1 MPGNAFRGE
10 SSRGWHFASVPESG
24 RSLQDARRTRPAAT
38 ARCAS
43 GASCVLLAPNAIPSG
58 VSPIPSDSRAF
69 IEPRRLLRS
78 IYTGRLVISAAIY
91 LAAVFA
97 WGDADRV
104 DTLVASLLFTVALV
118 FTAASAA
125 YSEVGDRRVGERFY
139 ALQALFDLVVVTAI
153 VHVTGGVTSQFTALY
168 ILVIA
173 TSAVLLSP
181 SWALVTAALTCLLY
195 FGEVIVLSRAQLDA
209 ALWLQLVVFAV
220 VALSSWY
227 IAARLREARA
237 GTEELAAE
245 LVKVRLEASDILRN
259 IRSGIITIDGA
270 GTLLYANPAASA
282 LLGVPLEGHVGRS
295 ALALIEPVS
304 PVLARAM
311 ERAVREGVR
320 MTRLEGTVTTPTR
333 SFPIGLN
340 TTLSQPNGPEG
351 GAAGASRSAGG
362 TATAIFQDISD
373 QKRLD
378 SLHMRAERL
387 EAVAELSASLAHEI
401 KNPLASIRSAVE
413 QLGRSPRATEDE
425 RSLASLIVR
434 ESDRLS
440 RLLSEFLD
448 FARVRVTKMGA
459 VNLSA
464 VAKGAAS
471 LVAAHPDRRDGV
483 QVQCAVPEGPLVVE
497 GDEDLLHR
505 AVFNLTLNAV
515 QASTRPGTVRV
526 ELAPLTS
533 DDAPAGVSF
542 DEGGVALR
550 VSDEGD
556 GIPDEIRDRLFD
568 PFFTTKPGGSGL
580 GLSVVHRAIES
591 HRGFVFVDSDPRG
604 TRVTVLLPT
613 SQAEPGVAA

>member
-1 MPGNAFRGE
+1 
-10 SSRGWHFASVPESG
+10 
-24 RSLQDARRTRPAAT
+24 
-38 ARCAS
+38 
-43 GASCVLLAPNAIPSG
+43 
-58 VSPIPSDSRAF
+58 VSPIASVSRAF

-78 IYTGRLVISAAIY
+78 MYVGRLAISAAIY

-97 WGDADRV
+97 WRDADRV
-104 DTLVASLLFTVALV
+104 DTLVASLLITGTLV
-118 FTAASAA
+118 FTAAAAA
-125 YSEVGDRRVGERFY
+125 YSEVGERPLGEPFY
-139 ALQALFDLVVVTAI
+139 ALQALFDLVLVTAI
-153 VHVTGGVTSQFTALY
+153 VHVTGGGASQFTALY

-181 SWALVTAALTCLLY
+181 SGALVTAALACLTY
-195 FGEVIVLSRAQLDA
+195 FVEVIVLSRAQLDA
-209 ALWLQLVVFAV
+209 ALWLQLGVFAV

-259 IRSGIITIDGA
+259 IRSGIVTVDGA

-282 LLGVPLEGHVGRS
+282 LLGLPLESQLGRS
-295 ALALIEPVS
+295 AIALIEPVS

-311 ERAVREGVR
+311 ERAVGEGVR
-320 MTRLEGTVTTPTR
+320 MTRAEGTVTTATR

-340 TTLSQPNGPEG
+340 TTLSQSGGREG
-351 GAAGASRSAGG
+351 GAGGGAGGG

-378 SLHMRAERL
+378 ALHLRAERL

-413 QLGRSPRATEDE
+413 QLGRSPRATDDE

-448 FARVRVTKMGA
+448 FARVRVTRMGA
-459 VNLSA
+459 VDLAA
-464 VAKGAAS
+464 VARGATS
-471 LVAAHPDRRDGV
+471 LVAAHPDRREGV
-483 QVQCAVPEGPLVVE
+483 QVQCAVPELPVVVE

>member
-1 MPGNAFRGE
+1 M
-10 SSRGWHFASVPESG
+10 
-24 RSLQDARRTRPAAT
+24 LQ
-38 ARCAS
+38 
-43 GASCVLLAPNAIPSG
+43 
-58 VSPIPSDSRAF
+58 
-69 IEPRRLLRS
+69 
-78 IYTGRLVISAAIY
+78 SA
-91 LAAVFA
+91 
-97 WGDADRV
+97 
-104 DTLVASLLFTVALV
+104 
-118 FTAASAA
+118 
-125 YSEVGDRRVGERFY
+125 
-139 ALQALFDLVVVTAI
+139 FDLVLVTAI
-153 VHVTGGVTSQFTALY
+153 VHVTGGGSSQFAALF

-173 TSAVLLSP
+173 TSAVLLTP
-181 SWALVTAALTCLLY
+181 SGAFLAAALACALY
-195 FGEVIVLSRAQLDA
+195 FGDIIVLSKAPLD
-209 ALWLQLVVFAV
+209 LGVWLQLVVFAV

-259 IRSGIITIDGA
+259 IRSGIITIDA
-270 GTLLYANPAASA
+270 RGTLLYANPTASTLLGLPLDAHVGHSA
-282 LLGVPLEGHVGRS
+282 LS
-295 ALALIEPVS
+295 LIEPVS
-304 PVLARAM
+304 PGLARAM
-311 ERAVREGVR
+311 ERAATEGVR
-320 MTRLEGTVTTPTR
+320 TARAEGTVQTASRT
-333 SFPIGLN
+333 FPIGLN
-340 TTLSQPNGPEG
+340 TTVTSPNGGDPK
-351 GAAGASRSAGG
+351 AGGG

-373 QKRLD
+373 QKKLD
-378 SLHMRAERL
+378 TLHMRAERL

-413 QLGRSPRATEDE
+413 QLGRSPRANDDE
-425 RSLASLIVR
+425 RSLSTLIVR

-448 FARVRVTKMGA
+448 FARVRVTRIGPVDLA
-459 VNLSA
+459 S
-464 VAKGAAS
+464 VARDATS
-471 LVAAHPDRRDGV
+471 LVAAHPDRPEGV
-483 QVQCAVPEGPLVVE
+483 QVQCVVGASEVVVE

-505 AVFNLTLNAV
+505 AVFNLALNAV

-556 GIPDEIRDRLFD
+556 GIPPEIRDRIFD

-591 HRGFVFVDSDPRG
+591 HRGFVFVDSDARG

-613 SQAEPGVAA
+613 SQAESGVTP

>member
-1 MPGNAFRGE
+1 
-10 SSRGWHFASVPESG
+10 V
-24 RSLQDARRTRPAAT
+24 TT
-38 ARCAS
+38 I
-43 GASCVLLAPNAIPSG
+43 APD
-58 VSPIPSDSRAF
+58 VSRAF

-78 IYTGRLVISAAIY
+78 IYGGRLALTAAIY

-97 WGDADRV
+97 WRDADRGF
-104 DTLVASLLFTVALV
+104 TLVASLLMTVALV
-118 FTAASAA
+118 FTAGSAF
-125 YSEVGDRRVGERFY
+125 YSESGDDRGGAGGTFLS
-139 ALQALFDLVVVTAI
+139 LQAVFDLTLVTSI
-153 VHVTGGVTSQFTALY
+153 VHITGGGASQFAALY

-173 TSAVLLSP
+173 TSAVLLSTTG
-181 SWALVTAALTCLLY
+181 AFLAAALACVLY
-195 FGEVIVLSRAQLDA
+195 FGDVILLTEAPLDA
-209 ALWLQLVVFAV
+209 ALWLQLMVFAV

-227 IAARLREARA
+227 IAARLRQARV

-259 IRSGIITIDGA
+259 IRSGIITVDA
-270 GTLLYANPAASA
+270 RGTLLYANPTAATLLGLPLESRVGDSA
-282 LLGVPLEGHVGRS
+282 LT
-295 ALALIEPVS
+295 LIEPVS
-304 PVLARAM
+304 PVLARAI
-311 ERAVREGVR
+311 ERAATAGVR
-320 MTRLEGTVTTPTR
+320 TTRAEGTVSTSAR

-340 TTLSQPNGPEG
+340 TTVSSPTGGEG
-351 GAAGASRSAGG
+351 VGAGGTGGG
-362 TATAIFQDISD
+362 TATVIFQDISD

-378 SLHMRAERL
+378 TLHMRAERL

-413 QLGRSPRATEDE
+413 QLGRSPRANEDE
-425 RSLASLIVR
+425 RSLSSLIVR

-448 FARVRVTKMGA
+448 FARVRVTRIGPVDLA
-459 VNLSA
+459 A
-464 VAKGAAS
+464 VARGATS
-471 LVAAHPDRRDGV
+471 LVATHPDRPEGV
-483 QVQCAVPEGPLVVE
+483 LVQCEVPEGEVMVE

-505 AVFNLTLNAV
+505 AVFNLALNAV

-542 DEGGVALR
+542 DQGGVALR
-550 VSDEGD
+550 VSDEGE
-556 GIPDEIRDRLFD
+556 GIPGEIRDRLFD

-591 HRGFVFVDSDPRG
+591 HRGFVFVDSDARG

-613 SQAEPGVAA
+613 SQTDPGVPA